1 MSKPMMD
8 SELVAHIRS
17 NTPKLNKDLVRGL
30 ARIHMNEADKFVDRI
45 FHSAAAGFPPQVTY
59 HGCRTCTPMEMYR
72 HSLRSGSSK
81 RRRRQGVAGKGSS
94 EKQYE
99 VARTDFY
106 YIEPIFHFEGKPLTN
121 VPALAMPVIGQ
132 AGSTVISDT
141 TWFISPVL
149 ADRVISIGS
158 EHIFVRLLRDRLT
171 FSRLPAGYGVMVN
184 GVKETVG
191 IVTSQIYH
199 QKKGVGEPKPHTNAK
214 TSMAHYLFCKHGFSQ
229 ALKKYARC
237 EVVVG
242 DNLTAK
248 DYPPEEWLI
257 YSTTGIAPRMQ
268 GSRKRAFNYIAPSIC
283 VAVKRSE
290 HNERAKVLIAA
301 LFYVADY
308 FPTFIRSE
316 YVDDPRTWI
325 SPMGYI
331 LLSEDMNRG
340 KLQEQMS
347 NHIESLDD
355 YADPF
360 VIENMR
366 RIGIDIENIYDFFAM
381 VAENFGYWITNGQD
395 KINSMYDKELSV
407 LYFVFFDVIKAIF
420 GLNFKLKAASK
431 KGLSQN
437 DVENIIKECLKSG
450 LMYWLIKS
458 HGEVSSKSYCGDNM
472 AFKATAD
479 LVPQT
484 ATGRRTKGR
493 GSDRGTIGDPAKKR
507 HVSIGE
513 VASMACPTKPDP
525 TGRSGINH
533 YMELDETK
541 TLVKRNPKFT
551 EMLDRINI
559 MLSIK
564 STPGELDDV
573 ELIPDTED
581 NSDDDAG
588 GGSD

>member
-1 MSKPMMD
+1 MTGPMMD
-8 SELVAHIRS
+8 PEFVKHVKTH
-17 NTPKLNKDLVRGL
+17 TPRINKDLVKGL
-30 ARIHMNEADKFVDRI
+30 ARIHMKEADKFVDRI
-45 FHSAAAGFPPQVTY
+45 FKSAATGFPPQVTY
-59 HGCRTCTPMEMYR
+59 HGCRICTPQDMYR

-106 YIEPIFHFEGKPLTN
+106 YIEPILHFEGKPLNT
-121 VPALAMPVIGQ
+121 VTALAMPVVGQ
-132 AGSTVISDT
+132 GGSVVISDT

-171 FSRLPAGYGVMVN
+171 FSRLPAGYGVMIN
-184 GVKETVG
+184 GIKESVG
-191 IVTSQIYH
+191 IVVSQIYH
-199 QKKGVGEPKPHTNAK
+199 QKKGAGEPKPHTNAK
-214 TSMAHYLFCKHGFSQ
+214 TSMAHYLFCKYGFQ
-229 ALKKYARC
+229 ETLKKYAKC
-237 EVVVG
+237 DVVVG
-242 DNLTAK
+242 DNLSPT
-248 DYPPEEWLI
+248 DYPPDKWFL
-257 YSTTGIAPRMQ
+257 YSTTGIAPRMY
-268 GSRKRAFNYIAPSIC
+268 GSRKRSFSYVAPSIC
-283 VAVKRSE
+283 VAVPAE
-290 HNERAKVLIAA
+290 QHCERAKVLIAA

-308 FPTFIRSE
+308 FPTFIRSD
-316 YVDDPRTWI
+316 YVHDPKTWI
-325 SPMGYI
+325 SPIGYI

-340 KLQEQMS
+340 KLQEQMM

-366 RIGIDIENIYDFFAM
+366 RIGIEINDIYDFFAM
-381 VAENFGYWITNGQD
+381 ITENFGYWITNGQD

-431 KGLSQN
+431 KGLTQN
-437 DVENIIKECLKSG
+437 DVENIVKDCLKSG

-458 HGEVSSKSYCGDNM
+458 HGEVASKSSPTDNM

-493 GSDRGTIGDPAKKR
+493 GSDRGTIGDPSKKR

-533 YMELDETK
+533 WMTLDETRS
-541 TLVKRNPKFT
+541 LIVPNPEFK
-551 EMLDRINI
+551 EMLDRVSI
-559 MLSIK
+559 MLSIR
-564 STPGELDDV
+564 STPDANDTV
-573 ELIPDTED
+573 EHIPDEPEI
-581 NSDDDAG
+581 DDAE
-588 GGSD
+588 D

>member
-8 SELVAHIRS
+8 IELVRHIRS
-17 NTPKLNKDLVRGL
+17 QTPKLNKDLVKGL
-30 ARIHMNEADKFVDRI
+30 ARIHMKEADEFVDRI
-45 FHSAAAGFPPQVTY
+45 FRSAAAGFPPQVTY
-59 HGCRTCTPMEMYR
+59 HGYHICTPMEMYK

-106 YIEPIFHFEGKPLTN
+106 YLEPIFHFEGKPLTGT
-121 VPALAMPVIGQ
+121 PALAMPDIGQ
-132 AGSTVISDT
+132 GGSVVISDT

-171 FSRLPAGYGVMVN
+171 FSRLPAGYGVMIN
-184 GVKETVG
+184 GVKETIG

-199 QKKGVGEPKPHTNAK
+199 QKKGVGEPKPNTNAK
-214 TSMAHYLFCKHGFSQ
+214 TSMAHYLFCKFGFQ
-229 ALKKYARC
+229 EALKKYARC
-237 EVVVG
+237 DVIVG
-242 DNLTAK
+242 DNLSPK
-248 DYPPEEWLI
+248 DYPPEEWFI
-257 YSTTGIAPRMQ
+257 YSTTGVPPRMQ
-268 GSRKRAFNYIAPSIC
+268 GSRKRAFNYVAPSIC
-283 VAVKRSE
+283 VAVRREQHS
-290 HNERAKVLIAA
+290 ERAKVLIGA

-316 YVDDPRTWI
+316 YVNDPRTWI

-366 RIGIDIENIYDFFAM
+366 RIGIEIENIYDFFAM

-431 KGLSQN
+431 KGLTQN
-437 DVENIIKECLKSG
+437 DTENIMKECLKSG

-458 HGEVSSKSYCGDNM
+458 HGEVASKSSPTDNM

-479 LVPQT
+479 LVAQT

-533 YMELDETK
+533 WMLLDESK
-541 TLVKRNPKFT
+541 SLVVRHPQFV
-551 EMLDRINI
+551 EMLDRISI

-564 STPGELDDV
+564 STPDTGDEV
-573 ELIPDTED
+573 ELIPDNEENGID
-581 NSDDDAG
+581 SDPD
-588 GGSD
+588 